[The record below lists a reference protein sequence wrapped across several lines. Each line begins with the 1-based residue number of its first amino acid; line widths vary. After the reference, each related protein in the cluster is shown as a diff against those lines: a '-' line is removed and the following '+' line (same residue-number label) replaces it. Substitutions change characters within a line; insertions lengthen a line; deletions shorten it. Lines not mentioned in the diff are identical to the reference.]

1 MARIR
6 VLSAPAIR
14 QGLEALVESFQA
26 ETGHAV
32 DLDYASG
39 PNIGKRMDTERDVC
53 DVVVA
58 PQGVID
64 SRRDSGRFGVERA
77 IPVGGVE
84 AGVAIRTGAPA
95 PDISTA
101 DAVREALLN
110 AEAVVFNKA
119 SSGDFIAEMIV
130 GLGVMDAIADR
141 VQRFE
146 DGRDAMEYLGKSG
159 SDTALGF
166 GQSTGLKV
174 HEALGI
180 TVIGPL
186 PEDIGN
192 VTTYMAMRMPEAGDF
207 DAAEALVEYLTN
219 DAGRARFRETGV
231 M

>member
-26 ETGHAV
+26 ETGHEVA
-32 DLDYASG
+32 LDYASG
-39 PNIGKRMDTERDVC
+39 PNIGKRMDSERDVA
-53 DVVVA
+53 DVVLA
-58 PQGVID
+58 PSGVFEQ
-64 SRRDSGRFGVERA
+64 RAASGRFGNEEAVA
-77 IPVGGVE
+77 VGGVE
-84 AGVAIRTGAPA
+84 AGVAVKAGAPA

-101 DAVREALLN
+101 DAVREALKR

-119 SSGDFIAEMIV
+119 SSGDFIARMIE
-130 GLGVMDAIADR
+130 GLGVAEEIADR
-141 VQRFE
+141 VIRFE
-146 DGRDAMEYLGKSG
+146 DGREAMEYLAKTEG
-159 SDTALGF
+159 DTALGF

-174 HEALGI
+174 HEPLGI

-186 PEDIGN
+186 PADIGN
-192 VTTYMAMRMPEAGDF
+192 VTVYMASVMPEAGWPE
-207 DAAEALVEYLTN
+207 AADELVAYLTS

>member
-6 VLSAPAIR
+6 VLSVPAIR
-14 QGLEALVESFQA
+14 QGLEALVEAFRS

-53 DVVVA
+53 DVVLA
-58 PQGVID
+58 PEGVIAA
-64 SRRDSGRFGVERA
+64 RRESGRFGHERA

-84 AGVAIRTGAPA
+84 AGVAIRTGAPV
-95 PDISTA
+95 PDLASA
-101 DAVREALLN
+101 DAVRQALLD

-119 SSGDFIAEMIV
+119 SSGDFIARMIT

-141 VQRFE
+141 VKRFE
-146 DGRDAMEYLGKSG
+146 DGREAMEYLAATQGG
-159 SDTALGF
+159 TALGF

-174 HEALGI
+174 HEPLGI

>member
-14 QGLEALVESFQA
+14 QGLEALVASFEK

-58 PQGVID
+58 PEGIIAA
-64 SRRDSGRFGVERA
+64 RRDSFRFGHERA
-77 IPVGGVE
+77 VAVGGVE
-84 AGVAIRTGAPA
+84 AGVAVRTGVRA

-101 DAVREALLN
+101 DAVRQALLN

-119 SSGDFIAEMIV
+119 SSGDFIAEMIT
-130 GLGVMDAIADR
+130 GLGVMDEIAGR
-141 VQRFE
+141 VKRFE
-146 DGRDAMEYLGKSG
+146 DGREAMEYLAKTEG
-159 SDTALGF
+159 DTALGF

-186 PEDIGN
+186 PAEIGN

-207 DAAEALVEYLTN
+207 EAAAALVEYLTN

>member
-14 QGLEALVESFQA
+14 QGLEALAESFEA

-53 DVVVA
+53 DVVLA
-58 PQGVID
+58 PQGIIEA
-64 SRRDSGRFGVERA
+64 RKDSGRFGRERA
-77 IPVGGVE
+77 VPVGGVE
-84 AGVAIRTGAPA
+84 AGVAIRTGAPV

-101 DAVREALLN
+101 DAVRAVLL
-110 AEAVVFNKA
+110 AADAVVFNKA
-119 SSGDFIAEMIV
+119 SSGDFIAEMIT
-130 GLGVMDAIADR
+130 GLGVMDTIADR
-141 VQRFE
+141 VKRFE
-146 DGRDAMEYLGKSG
+146 DGREAMEYLAATEG
-159 SDTALGF
+159 DTALGF

-174 HEALGI
+174 HESLGI

>member
-14 QGLEALVESFQA
+14 QGLEALVESFKA
-26 ETGHAV
+26 ETGHEV
-32 DLDYASG
+32 DLDFASG
-39 PNIGKRMDTERDVC
+39 PNIGKRMDTERYVC

-58 PQGVID
+58 PGGVIEA
-64 SRRDSGRFGVERA
+64 RRDSGRFGHEEER
-77 IPVGGVE
+77 PVGGVE

-95 PDISTA
+95 PDISTS
-101 DAVREALLN
+101 DAVRQALLK
-110 AEAVVFNKA
+110 ADAVVFNKA
-119 SSGDFIAEMIV
+119 SSGDFIAEMIK
-130 GLGVMDAIADR
+130 GLGVMDDIADR
-141 VQRFE
+141 VTRFE
-146 DGRDAMEYLGKSG
+146 DGREAMEFLAKTEG
-159 SDTALGF
+159 DTALGF

-174 HEALGI
+174 HESLGI
-180 TVIGPL
+180 TVVGPL
-186 PEDIGN
+186 PPDIGN